1 MPTDAPKPPSAP
13 SQAASVVASQA
24 EERPAAPGDA
34 PPSTPA
40 PGRDLRRKFIDASL
54 ALVTERGVEGLT
66 LRDLAKRVGVT
77 HPAVY
82 RYFPDKAALLASVA
96 EEGFWE
102 MRSAVIRAC
111 APYPDT
117 RSRFNKLVDAY
128 VRFAV
133 EHPAHFRL
141 MFGPE
146 AAEKWSVPSLRAAET
161 ATFNLCLDA
170 VIEGQRDGLVRQG
183 EAREIALAG
192 WAMMHGL
199 ASLVLNGL
207 VNWVGV
213 QSTSPEYLAS
223 VLETAFFTGVGPGA
237 PFPSTHQPDGP
248 PYGSL

>member
-1 MPTDAPKPPSAP
+1 MPTDASKPTNAPKAPPRNDDP
-13 SQAASVVASQA
+13 G
-24 EERPAAPGDA
+24 AAPAPDAA
-34 PPSTPA
+34 PP
-40 PGRDLRRKFIDASL
+40 RDLRRKFIDASL
-54 ALVTERGVEGLT
+54 ELVTERGVEGLT

-96 EEGFWE
+96 EEGFWA
-102 MRSAVIRAC
+102 MRSEVIKAC

-117 RSRFNKLVDAY
+117 RTRFNKLVEAY
-128 VRFAV
+128 IRFAV
-133 EHPAHFRL
+133 ERPAHFRL

-146 AAEKWSVPSLRAAET
+146 AADKWSNASLRAAET

-170 VIEGQRDGLVRQG
+170 VVEGQRNGLVRPG
-183 EAREIALAG
+183 DAREVALAG
-192 WAMMHGL
+192 WAMIHGI

-213 QSTSPEYLAS
+213 ASTSTEFLS
-223 VLETAFFTGVGPGA
+223 QMLESAFFSGVGPPPFPPPSGA
-237 PFPSTHQPDGP
+237 PGP

>member
-1 MPTDAPKPPSAP
+1 LPTDASKPS
-13 SQAASVVASQA
+13 
-24 EERPAAPGDA
+24 PAAPKAPRRTDEPGAPPNATDA
-34 PPSTPA
+34 PP
-40 PGRDLRRKFIDASL
+40 RDLRRKFIDASL
-54 ALVTERGVEGLT
+54 ELVTDRGVEGLT

-96 EEGFWE
+96 EEGFWL
-102 MRSAVIRAC
+102 MRSEVIKAC

-117 RSRFNKLVDAY
+117 RTRFTKLVEAY
-128 VRFAV
+128 IRFAV
-133 EHPAHFRL
+133 ERPAHFRL

-146 AAEKWSVPSLRAAET
+146 AADKWSSASLRAAET

-170 VIEGQRDGLVRQG
+170 VVEGQRNGLVRSG
-183 EAREIALAG
+183 DPREIALAG
-192 WAMMHGL
+192 WAMIHGI

-213 QSTSPEYLAS
+213 TSTSTEYLS
-223 VLETAFFTGVGPGA
+223 QMLENALFSGVGPPTA
-237 PFPSTHQPDGP
+237 PPSGVAGP